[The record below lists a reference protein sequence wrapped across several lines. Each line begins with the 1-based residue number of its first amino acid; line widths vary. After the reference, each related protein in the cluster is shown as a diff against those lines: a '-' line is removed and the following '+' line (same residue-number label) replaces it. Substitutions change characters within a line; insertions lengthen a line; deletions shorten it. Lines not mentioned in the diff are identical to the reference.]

1 MKLSTETISVLKNF
15 STINA
20 NLMVKTG
27 SSLSTMSA
35 MKNIIAKADVTEE
48 FPSDFAI
55 YDLNEFLSALSL
67 FGKPDLE
74 FNNDFVIITE
84 EGTSK
89 SLKYWFSDPSVV
101 TTPSKEISMPST
113 ELTFSLSSDTLNEI
127 TKAAAV
133 IGVPDMALAGGKLMV
148 TDKKNT
154 TANAYETMIDSI
166 DDNDGADADYKF
178 WFKVENLKLIP
189 GSYDVEVSS
198 KKISHFTNTK
208 LGVQYWIALE
218 PESVYTASEPAAVN
232 ND

>member
-1 MKLSTETISVLKNF
+1 MKLTTETISVLKNF

-20 NLMVKTG
+20 NLMVKAG

-35 MKNIIAKADVTEE
+35 MKNIVAKADVTEE

-74 FNNDFVIITE
+74 FGNDFVIITE

-113 ELTFSLSSDTLNEI
+113 ELTFNLSSDTLNEI

-133 IGVPDMALAGGKLMV
+133 IGVPDMALSGGKLMV
-148 TDKKNT
+148 TDKKNS
-154 TANAYETMIDSI
+154 TANAYETSLDGGDMI
-166 DDNDGADADYKF
+166 AAEYKF
-178 WFKVENLKLIP
+178 WFKVENLKVMP
-189 GSYDVEVSS
+189 GAYDVEVSS

-218 PESVYTASEPAAVN
+218 PESSYN
-232 ND
+232 G